1 MLLASLP
8 GSTSRVW
15 ATRGQLE
22 WRPGGRH
29 RGTTVG
35 TLHALGP
42 QGVDRLLQLE
52 LDVMA
57 TGRTYPTPRFDP
69 RKQVHETRQ
78 QFGVY
83 FSPWFKPFHTE
94 FRY

>member
-1 MLLASLP
+1 MGGIEGPRSVRCTRSDLKEWISLL
-8 GSTSRVW
+8 
-15 ATRGQLE
+15 
-22 WRPGGRH
+22 
-29 RGTTVG
+29 
-35 TLHALGP
+35 
-42 QGVDRLLQLE
+42 DRLLQLE